1 MKKYYLKPN
10 MEIVELKASQYLL
23 TGSLDID
30 SGMVIP
36 GGAALA
42 PGLDLSD
49 LDDLDLSDLDDSDFI
64 GYLSE

>member
-1 MKKYYLKPN
+1 MDTMKKYYLKPN

-30 SGMVIP
+30 SEMEIP
-36 GGAALA
+36 GGEALA
-42 PGLDLSD
+42 PG
-49 LDDLDLSDLDDSDFI
+49 LDLSDLDDSDFI

>member
-10 MEIVELKASQYLL
+10 MEIVELKACQYLL

-30 SGMVIP
+30 SEMEIP

-42 PGLDLSD
+42 PGLDLLD
-49 LDDLDLSDLDDSDFI
+49 LDGSDFK
-64 GYLSE
+64 GFLSK

>member
-30 SGMVIP
+30 SEMEIP
-36 GGAALA
+36 GGEALA
-42 PGLDLSD
+42 PG
-49 LDDLDLSDLDDSDFI
+49 LDLSDLDDSDFI

>member
-30 SGMVIP
+30 SKMEIP
-36 GGAALA
+36 GGEALA

-49 LDDLDLSDLDDSDFI
+49 LDGSDFN
-64 GYLSE
+64 GLLSK

>member
-10 MEIVELKASQYLL
+10 MEIVKLKASQYLL

-30 SGMVIP
+30 SEMEIP

-49 LDDLDLSDLDDSDFI
+49 LGGSDFN
-64 GYLSE
+64 GFLSK